1 MKIEKTKI
9 EGMSCEH
16 CIMAVRKELS
26 KMDLNLIDVKIG
38 SAEIE
43 YDENKITAVDLTNA
57 VNEAGYKL
65 VGITNN

>member
-1 MKIEKTKI
+1 MKIEKIKI